1 MFRNTTKTQTGKIV
15 LIHGRLSVSLTR
27 VIKVL
32 ITTVL
37 VLLLGLLFLK
47 SYICNCT
54 ADNILFLL

>member
-37 VLLLGLLFLK
+37 VRLLGLLFLK

-54 ADNILFLL
+54 AVNILFLL